1 MIFNMEREQLEG
13 IGFAAVQVVIS
24 FCFFRVLQYAA
35 RWYLFGKW
43 SFPTFSYFTADDG
56 RAEDIESREDIAALT
71 SPEISSNKKWR
82 ISNEAVSL
90 LHSAISG
97 LWAVSA
103 CVMYTEMF
111 STMLT
116 WYQPS
121 TSYLILMSTGYLL
134 HDLLD
139 LLINERSVRIL
150 ELLFHHVV
158 VLTAFF
164 TTMSSGKFL
173 GVVVCGLLMEVNS
186 IFLHSRSLLNLYG
199 WPKVTPLYR
208 LISLANMMTLFV
220 FRLSVSV
227 YLLVWQI
234 STCWSLSWNY
244 VVVTFVVIASL
255 CVTNSVLAYRV
266 LAADGYLGE
275 SRARLPP
282 PPPPVRES
290 KDGGNLVLV
299 TVDVEE

>member
-1 MIFNMEREQLEG
+1 MMFIDWEQDQWERVG
-13 IGFAAVQVVIS
+13 IAVVQVIIS
-24 FCFFRVLQYAA
+24 FCFFRLLQYAV

-43 SFPTFSYFTADDG
+43 SFPWFAYFSDAARNED
-56 RAEDIESREDIAALT
+56 AESMQEVSALAT
-71 SPEISSNKKWR
+71 PPRTPHKKWR

-97 LWAVSA
+97 IWALSA
-103 CVMYTEMF
+103 CVLYPQMF
-111 STMLT
+111 SNMHT
-116 WYQPS
+116 WYNSS

-139 LLINERSVRIL
+139 LLINEGSLRIL

-158 VLTAFF
+158 VLTAFY
-164 TTMSSGKFL
+164 TTLSSEKFL

-199 WPKVTPLYR
+199 WSKASSTYR
-208 LISLANMMTLFV
+208 FISLMNMLTLFI
-220 FRLSVSV
+220 FRMAVSV

-234 STCWSLSWNY
+234 MTCWDLVWYY
-244 VVVTFVVIASL
+244 VLVTFVVILSL
-255 CVTNSVLAYRV
+255 GITNTVLAYRV

-282 PPPPVRES
+282 PPPVIDS

-299 TVDVEE
+299 TVDTEE